1 MSDMKTRVRSAVK
14 IGVFIALLY
23 IFASVPG
30 IFSLF
35 AAIIGAFS
43 VYEILSISNI
53 ITNEKWAVFFIFY
66 AVTFPF
72 IEIKLYVA
80 TELTLLIGVI
90 MLFIFLFV
98 DIKRAAVGTIPEWVA
113 ILVALVIPAMLKSI
127 PELAAMEN
135 GVTYLSFSMMV
146 SIFTDVFALIFGRL
160 LGKRKLAPR
169 ISPNKTLEGAIF
181 GTTLTIVI
189 MLPLEYLFSR
199 ISGFEVDYLNLVLLS
214 FFASVAGQF
223 GDLSASVI
231 KRMGGRK
238 DYSDLIPGHGGI
250 LDRFDSMIFA
260 IPIVYVLVNLG
271 LRFAK

>member
-1 MSDMKTRVRSAVK
+1 M
-14 IGVFIALLY
+14 
-23 IFASVPG
+23 
-30 IFSLF
+30 
-35 AAIIGAFS
+35 
-43 VYEILSISNI
+43 
-53 ITNEKWAVFFIFY
+53 
-66 AVTFPF
+66 
-72 IEIKLYVA
+72 
-80 TELTLLIGVI
+80 
-90 MLFIFLFV
+90 
-98 DIKRAAVGTIPEWVA
+98 VGTIPEWVA
-113 ILVALVIPAMLKSI
+113 ILVALVIPSMLKSI

-160 LGKRKLAPR
+160 LGTRKLAPG

-214 FFASVAGQF
+214 FFVSVAGQF

-250 LDRFDSMIFA
+250 LDRFDSMIFSM
-260 IPIVYVLVNLG
+260 PIVYVLVNLG
-271 LRFAK
+271 LGFAK

>member
-1 MSDMKTRVRSAVK
+1 MSDIKARVRSAVK

-80 TELTLLIGVI
+80 TEFTLLIGVI
-90 MLFIFLFV
+90 MLFVFLFV
-98 DIKRAAVGTIPEWVA
+98 DIKRAAVGAIPEWVA

-135 GVTYLSFSMMV
+135 GVTYLRFSMMV

-214 FFASVAGQF
+214 FLASVAGQF

-238 DYSDLIPGHGGI
+238 DYSDLIPGHGGV

-271 LRFAK
+271 LGFAK

>member
-98 DIKRAAVGTIPEWVA
+98 DIKRAAVGIIPEWVA

>member
-1 MSDMKTRVRSAVK
+1 MSDIKARVRSAVK

-80 TELTLLIGVI
+80 TELALLIGVTI
-90 MLFIFLFV
+90 LFIFLFV

-135 GVTYLSFSMMV
+135 GIIYLRFSMMV

-169 ISPNKTLEGAIF
+169 VSPNKTLEGAIF
-181 GTTLTIVI
+181 GTALAIVI
-189 MLPLEYLFSR
+189 MLPLEYLVSR
-199 ISGFEVDYLNLVLLS
+199 ISGFEVNYLNLVLLS

-271 LRFAK
+271 LEFAK

>member
-90 MLFIFLFV
+90 MLFVFLFV

-135 GVTYLSFSMMV
+135 GVTYLRFSMMV

-199 ISGFEVDYLNLVLLS
+199 ISGFEVNYLNLVLLS

-223 GDLSASVI
+223 GDLSTSVI
-231 KRMGGRK
+231 KRMGGLK